1 MAIDYLIQ
9 VTECEPL
16 PGYRLKVK
24 CSDGVSGVFDM
35 SKYLERGMFKRLK
48 DTSVFNAVR
57 LVFARR
63 HGPGI
68 LILLRSECVPTWS
81 LPRLKSRRF
90 SSGPPIVAGCF
101 IE

>member
-48 DTSVFNAVR
+48 DTSAFNAVR
-57 LVFARR
+57 LVFGA
-63 HGPGI
+63 
-68 LILLRSECVPTWS
+68 PTWPGNIDIAPERVRS
-81 LPRLKSRRF
+81 DMEL
-90 SSGPPIVAGCF
+90 AAA
-101 IE
+101 